1 MKRFLIAALCFL
13 SSIVVVAPAIAD
25 RNYSGQHGYRMRPY
39 DHRSYDHESFRG
51 HQYTYRGHWRSWDD
65 WHHYRGLHPRVY
77 ERGHY
82 FRQNGH
88 LMFRFCDPGS
98 SCFFFSIGR

>member
-1 MKRFLIAALCFL
+1 MKKFLIAALCFL
-13 SSIVVVAPAIAD
+13 SSLVVVAPAAAD
-25 RNYSGQHGYRMRPY
+25 RDYRGQHGYRMHPYGQRHY
-39 DHRSYDHESFRG
+39 DHYSHKG
-51 HQYTYRGHWRSWDD
+51 HQYTYRGHWRSWDA
-65 WHHYRGLHPRVY
+65 WHDYRLRHPQVY
-77 ERGHY
+77 GHGQY